1 MKRINEYKRLFEVE
15 GVIDLAPLKKKYRSL
30 VKEWHPDK
38 FPEGGEKSI
47 EAEEMSRRVIDGY
60 HFLVSIAPATK
71 EANLEEFTTTTTT
84 AMIDDFKHK
93 GLRLE
98 ITFTDGNTYEFFGV
112 NKQLFTK
119 LVNSD
124 KQLRF
129 AKRKIFST
137 CVYRKSM
144 GGVKGE

>member
-1 MKRINEYKRLFEVE
+1 MKRINEYKRLFEIE
-15 GVIDLAPLKKKYRSL
+15 GVIDLVPLKKKYRLL

-38 FPEGGEKSI
+38 FPNGGNKAV

-60 HFLVSIAPATK
+60 HFLVSISPATK
-71 EANLEEFTTTTTT
+71 EANLEEFTTTTTES
-84 AMIDDFKHK
+84 MIDDFKHK

-112 NKQLFTK
+112 TKQLYTK

-129 AKRKIFST
+129 AKRKIFNT
-137 CVYRKSM
+137 CVYRKAM

>member
-1 MKRINEYKRLFEVE
+1 VNDTNEFCDNVY
-15 GVIDLAPLKKKYRSL
+15 SN
-30 VKEWHPDK
+30 
-38 FPEGGEKSI
+38 
-47 EAEEMSRRVIDGY
+47 
-60 HFLVSIAPATK
+60 LVSISPATK
-71 EANLEEFTTTTTT
+71 EANLEEFTTTTTES
-84 AMIDDFKHK
+84 MIDDFKHK

-112 NKQLFTK
+112 TKQLYTK

-129 AKRKIFST
+129 AKRKIFNT
-137 CVYRKSM
+137 CVYRKAM